1 MTCFA
6 KIKVPKG
13 KRQEEAATATTTT
26 AAAAAAARE
35 EEEEKLKPCEYMCL
49 YLLYTKKGILV
60 LKKAP

>member
-26 AAAAAAARE
+26 AAAARE